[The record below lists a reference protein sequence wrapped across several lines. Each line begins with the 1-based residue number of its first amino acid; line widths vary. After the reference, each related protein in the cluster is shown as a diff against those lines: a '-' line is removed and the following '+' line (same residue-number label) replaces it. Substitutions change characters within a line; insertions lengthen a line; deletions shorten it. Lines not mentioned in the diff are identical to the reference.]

1 MTVTDSIQLPRGMS
15 FSKSSKLDAVEVAGG
30 ALRASRASDSGT
42 GTDGLRLCEASSGS
56 AQLKG
61 VDLASDSKSPL

>member
-30 ALRASRASDSGT
+30 ALRASNSGT